1 MNGSPAYYQGEKKYT
16 EERKRAMRLLRNIP
30 EEKLFYVIGF
40 LEGTS
45 ISEHTD
51 PFYSPENMARL
62 KRSIAQMEATGGTV
76 HEVVYDD

>member
-1 MNGSPAYYQGEKKYT
+1 MNSGLAYHQREKKYT
-16 EERKRAMRLLRNIP
+16 EERKRAMRLLQNVP

-40 LEGTS
+40 LEGAS
-45 ISEHTD
+45 IPENKD

-62 KRSIAQMEATGGTV
+62 KRSIAQMEATGGTI